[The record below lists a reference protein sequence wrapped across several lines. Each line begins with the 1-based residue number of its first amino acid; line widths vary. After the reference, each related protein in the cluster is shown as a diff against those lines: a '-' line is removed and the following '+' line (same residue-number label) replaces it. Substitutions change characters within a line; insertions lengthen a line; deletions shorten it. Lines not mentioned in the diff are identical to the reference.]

1 VRRSPSVRAALHGS
15 RRDTGLASVLVAAHQ
30 LAEVAVPVVVGV
42 AVDGAVR
49 PGNLGALLLWLTVL
63 AAVFVVLAA
72 AGVLG
77 YDRVHRSVETAGHA
91 VRLRVADRAL
101 EPAGGADRSDTT
113 GGVVSLA
120 TLDAPRVAQA
130 AHVVAI
136 LAGALA
142 AVGAVAV
149 VLLGISPRLTGVVL
163 LGVPAVL
170 LVGGLLSSPLGR
182 AAERQQGAVAG
193 AASLATDLL
202 TGLRVVKGLGAEREA
217 HRRYVRTSAGTTAAT
232 FRAAA
237 VQGGHDAAALTAAG
251 LPLLLV
257 AAVGVPL
264 ARSGEITTGE
274 LVTAFGVAAFLVG
287 PLGRLVFAAG
297 LWARVAAS
305 SRRVDALLSLPVP
318 VRIPRLAPTAGPTL
332 RAAAGDLDLQVA
344 DGELVALTVDDPQA
358 LRRLLDALRGD
369 PSAGT
374 LRLDGVDA
382 ATLPLDELRR
392 RLLVADADAVLLD
405 ERLADNALCRPG
417 SPAAALLG
425 EVAEEVGGPQVA
437 VGAGGSALSGG
448 QRQRVLL
455 ARALAAD
462 PPLLVLHEPSS
473 ALDPVTEQRCAG
485 RLRAARAGR
494 TTLVLTASPALLAV
508 ADRVVRR

>member
-1 VRRSPSVRAALHGS
+1 VRRSPSVRTALHAS
-15 RRDTGLASVLVAAHQ
+15 RRDTALASVLVAAHQ

-42 AVDGAVR
+42 AVDRAVR
-49 PGNLGALLLWLTVL
+49 PGDVGALLLWLALL
-63 AAVFVVLAA
+63 AAVFVVLAT

-91 VRLRVADRAL
+91 VRLRVADRVL
-101 EPAGGADRSDTT
+101 EPAGGADRSATP
-113 GGVVSLA
+113 GALVSLA

-142 AVGAVAV
+142 AIGSVAL
-149 VLLGISPRLTGVVL
+149 VLLGISPRLAGVVL

-170 LVGGLLSSPLGR
+170 VVGGLLSSPLGR

-217 HRRYVRTSAGTTAAT
+217 HRRYVQASGGTTAAT

-257 AAVGVPL
+257 AAAGVPL
-264 ARSGEITTGE
+264 ARSGELTIGE
-274 LVTAFGVAAFLVG
+274 LVTAFGVTAFLVG

-305 SRRVDALLSLPVP
+305 SRRVDALLALPAP
-318 VRIPRLAPTAGPTL
+318 VRVPRLTATDGPSL
-332 RAAAGDLDLQVA
+332 RAEAGDLDVHVA
-344 DGELVALTVDDPQA
+344 DGELVALAVDDPQA
-358 LRRLLDALRGD
+358 LRRLLDVLRGD
-369 PSAGT
+369 TDAGT
-374 LRLDGVDA
+374 LQLDGLDA
-382 ATLPLDELRR
+382 GTLPLDELRR
-392 RLLVADADAVLLD
+392 QLLVADADAVLLD
-405 ERLADNALCRPG
+405 ERLADNAPCRAG
-417 SPAAALLG
+417 SPAAALLD
-425 EVAEEVGGPQVA
+425 EVADEVGGPQVV

-462 PPLLVLHEPSS
+462 PPLLVLHEPTS
-473 ALDPVTEQRCAG
+473 ALDPVTEQRCAS
-485 RLRAARAGR
+485 RQRAARAGR
-494 TTLVLTASPALLAV
+494 GTLVLTTSPALLAV
-508 ADRVVRR
+508 ADRVAQR